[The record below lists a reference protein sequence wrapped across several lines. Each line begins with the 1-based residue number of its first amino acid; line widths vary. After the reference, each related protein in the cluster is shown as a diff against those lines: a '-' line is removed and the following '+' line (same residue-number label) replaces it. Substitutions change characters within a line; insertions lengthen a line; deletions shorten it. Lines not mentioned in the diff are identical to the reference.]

1 MLKLLGRKIKSGG
14 KMKAV
19 IKVEIPQD
27 VLDILKIAFKCEK
40 YEELAPILKEIV
52 STSTDLKDEEI
63 TESNFSIEFVEE

>member
-1 MLKLLGRKIKSGG
+1 
-14 KMKAV
+14 MKAIV
-19 IKVEIPQD
+19 KVEIPQD
-27 VLDILKIAFKCEK
+27 VLDILKIAFKCSS